1 MSEIGGFQPVVYTEV
16 CRTGSSDAKS
26 SAMAMAETKL
36 LFKTTELPEESKA
49 GITENRGEESNNSKT
64 DELLKEIV
72 GMMLF
77 FLFTLF
83 SLFSFSTL
91 LTLLWFR

>member
-16 CRTGSSDAKS
+16 CRTGSSEAKS
-26 SAMAMAETKL
+26 SSVAMAETKL
-36 LFKTTELPEESKA
+36 LFKTTELPESKA

-77 FLFTLF
+77 FLFALF
-83 SLFSFSTL
+83 S
-91 LTLLWFR
+91 